1 MSVVVRSK
9 LKEEIITLLKEENTT
24 QTKLA
29 TQMGV
34 SKSYISKFLAGE
46 IKPRGEFIDKIGKA
60 LSLDTKRVM
69 KLKIYSGIV
78 PEEVVESLSNDRVL
92 EFYSRLAE
100 SSLSEHEKETLRE
113 DINAVTNFLIRVL
126 GKGELKEK

>member
-1 MSVVVRSK
+1 MPRKVRPK
-9 LKEEIITLLKEENTT
+9 LKEEITALLKEKNIT

-29 TQMGV
+29 ALMGE
-34 SKSYISKFLAGE
+34 SKSYISKFLSGE
-46 IKPRGEFIDKIGKA
+46 IKPRSEFIDEIGKA
-60 LSLDTKRVM
+60 LSLDAKTVM

-78 PEEVVESLSNDRVL
+78 PAEIIEALSNDRVL

-100 SSLSEHEKETLRE
+100 SSLSEYEKETLME

-126 GKGELKEK
+126 ERR